1 MNKTGILNLF
11 SRIRKTSVLPVSG
24 VHVIFYEDNIY
35 LSSLERS
42 NREHNVVIIKIDI
55 HHFCPKQAAISSYF
69 SYKKMAFTD

>member
-42 NREHNVVIIKIDI
+42 NREHNVVII
-55 HHFCPKQAAISSYF
+55 
-69 SYKKMAFTD
+69 